1 MNDLEQWRKELQQ
14 YYNQK
19 YFMESPNN
27 WQELANA
34 AVERDY
40 QAEVQKRNKSNTLPE
55 VTVTAKG
62 NSKPVNV
69 AVESDLTPSELKT
82 LSTPDK
88 ARAHYNDY
96 LGRKYAKDAQHAANV
111 VGGILAL
118 PAAGTAA
125 APVIGSGI
133 AAGLSGYATFQATHP
148 LLATGIDV
156 ALTADGVRNALSN
169 NGVQKTYRLAKEGKY
184 GRAALSGAGDM
195 LDFAGGVGLVYKGLN
210 KGVSAGRNVY
220 NAGKKWLYN
229 TDSRFLRPLREYG
242 LKYTKEADILS
253 YNPNLQ
259 RDKIKLLQSTERSLP
274 KGFKLSHPNELSP
287 VFEVGLQTP
296 QGKAAYPNGVE
307 VWYRGLS
314 RGKGK
319 AIQAGDDAV
328 KSWDQNVANGQY
340 KSLFFGDYNTA
351 HSYIQGQSHPLEYSR
366 ITGREF
372 PNGDDSK
379 LLQFVYPKGTE
390 VSYDVKG
397 SIWHDLDGVTPW
409 WKPEEVTKQ
418 YQGTIDAYVKAINES
433 DELSREL
440 RNRNLLHIT
449 RNSPEWN
456 YLDDNAKASLERFW
470 GLGPIKRQLEK
481 ELRPYDISQKIRHGS
496 ASTKDIEEAMRYF
509 PLPQN
514 KTAVVLR
521 NIIDFGPKGVF
532 GSKPTGIIRI
542 QKLTPGQYGKS
553 AIASDLDFDL
563 TNPSIWKFGGKL
575 NYLKFFK

>member
-1 MNDLEQWRKELQQ
+1 MSTRLRLDDQHNEKQYQQELQKAEQLGFKGKNAHNLAVQNASNNLQ
-14 YYNQK
+14 Y
-19 YFMESPNN
+19 
-27 WQELANA
+27 
-34 AVERDY
+34 V
-40 QAEVQKRNKSNTLPE
+40 AEELPE
-55 VTVTAKG
+55 VIVTPGVKRKYIKDFPGG
-62 NSKPVNV
+62 NRV
-69 AVESDLTPSELKT
+69 T
-82 LSTPDK
+82 
-88 ARAHYNDY
+88 YNDY
-96 LGRKYAKDAQHAANV
+96 QGRQNLRDAQKSANI
-111 VGGILAL
+111 VGGILAV
-118 PAAGTAA
+118 PAAGIAA

-133 AAGLSGYATFQATHP
+133 AAGLNGYATFQAAHP
-148 LLATGIDV
+148 LLATGIDA
-156 ALTADGVRNALSN
+156 ALTADGVKNTFSN

-184 GRAALSGAGDM
+184 GRAALSGAGDV
-195 LDFAGGVGLVYKGLN
+195 LDLAGGVGLAYKGLN
-210 KGVSAGRNVY
+210 KGLSAVRNVY
-220 NAGKKWLYN
+220 NTGKNWLYN

-253 YNPNLQ
+253 YNPTLQ

-274 KGFKLSHPNELSP
+274 KDFKLSYPDELSP

-328 KSWDQNVANGQY
+328 KFWDQNVANGQY

-372 PNGDDSK
+372 PNRDDSK
-379 LLQFVYPKGTE
+379 LLQLVYPKGTE

-397 SIWHDLDGVTPW
+397 SIWHNLNGVTPW

-418 YQGTIDAYVKAINES
+418 YQGTIDTYVKARNES

-440 RNRNLLHIT
+440 WNRNLLHIT

-470 GLGPIKRQLEK
+470 DLGTRKRQLEK
-481 ELRPYDISQKIRHGS
+481 ELRPYDISQKIRNGS

-509 PLPQN
+509 PLPEN
-514 KTAVVLR
+514 KNAVVLH
-521 NIIDFGPKGVF
+521 NIVDFGNKGVF
-532 GSKPTGIIRI
+532 GSKPTGTVRI

-563 TNPSIWKFGGKL
+563 TNPSIWKSGGKL
-575 NYLKFFK
+575 NYTKFFK